1 VGKKCHACGKEVP
14 EAHKGKCPHCGK
26 AEGYAIT
33 RVINETI
40 TINDFITTEK
50 NSMKNAL
57 NDAYLRFDN
66 LEKKYLDN
74 QKMLEN
80 IKIKRKRLEDQE
92 KTLMKAVE
100 DSAKFDF
107 ESAKKST
114 GIKSFTIDTILVTED
129 QKKILELEN
138 KLRAKEKVEQKLID
152 IASDVS
158 DIKVKLGI
166 KQTIGIG
173 VLASFVG
180 SAMFAI
186 WILLGEYISANPSFL
201 NFTSP

>member
-1 VGKKCHACGKEVP
+1 VGKKCHACGKEVT
-14 EAHKGKCPHCGK
+14 EAHTGKCPHCGK
-26 AEGYAIT
+26 EEGYAIT

-66 LEKKYLDN
+66 LQKKYPDN

-80 IKIKRKRLEDQE
+80 IKIKRKLLEDQE
-92 KTLMKAVE
+92 KALMKAVE

-107 ESAKKST
+107 ESAKKSI
-114 GIKSFTIDTILVTED
+114 GIKSFTVDTILVTED

-138 KLRAKEKVEQKLID
+138 KVIAKEI
-152 IASDVS
+152 
-158 DIKVKLGI
+158 
-166 KQTIGIG
+166 TIQHRTT
-173 VLASFVG
+173 VQLRNQMVQ
-180 SAMFAI
+180 
-186 WILLGEYISANPSFL
+186 EYNHNNYPKYISLVSRLKKAEGHELKLEKDWWIIQGKIRKARKDN
-201 NFTSP
+201 

>member
-1 VGKKCHACGKEVP
+1 MSKKCHACGKEVP
-14 EAHKGKCPHCGK
+14 EEHKGKCPHCGK
-26 AEGYAIT
+26 EEGYAIT
-33 RVINETI
+33 RVVTETI

-50 NSMKNAL
+50 NSMKDAL
-57 NDAYLRFDN
+57 NDTYSRFDN
-66 LEKKYLDN
+66 LEKKYHDN
-74 QKMLEN
+74 KKILEN
-80 IKIKRKRLEDQE
+80 IKIKRKRLEEQE

-114 GIKSFTIDTILVTED
+114 RVKSFTIDAILVTED

-138 KLRAKEKVEQKLID
+138 KVRAKEKVEQKLID
-152 IASDVS
+152 MASNIS
-158 DIKVKLGI
+158 YIKVKLGI
-166 KQTIGIG
+166 KQTVGIG

-186 WILLGEYISANPSFL
+186 WTYFGEYISANPNFL

>member
-1 VGKKCHACGKEVP
+1 VGKKCHACGKEVT
-14 EAHKGKCPHCGK
+14 EAHTGKCPHCGK
-26 AEGYAIT
+26 EEGYAIT

-66 LEKKYLDN
+66 LEKKYPDN

-80 IKIKRKRLEDQE
+80 IKIKRKLLEDQE
-92 KTLMKAVE
+92 KALMKAVE

-114 GIKSFTIDTILVTED
+114 GIKSFTVDTILVTED

-138 KLRAKEKVEQKLID
+138 KLRAKEKVEQKLIG

-186 WILLGEYISANPSFL
+186 WTYLGGYITANPNFL